1 VRRGTWTSAGVGRA
15 IAAQND
21 LLLTCPTWR
30 RNATRRPLV
39 FCHGAGGDAFSIFG
53 FGLETIRAAQDGAA
67 VASTDLGGTYTWGN
81 PTSVAAIGS
90 ARTFIHS
97 ALVTA
102 TDKCVLVG
110 SSMGA
115 LAALNYARANP
126 ALVAGIALLLPSL
139 DLRDLHDNNRGGF
152 AAGIEAAY
160 GGTAGTFDA
169 QATASNPA
177 EHLAAIDALDVPIHV
192 WASTDDPIALWS
204 IVQTFAAATGA
215 TVHSVG
221 AAGHDFGSLDRA
233 AFSRIVRGWTR

>member
-110 SSMGA
+110 S
-115 LAALNYARANP
+115 
-126 ALVAGIALLLPSL
+126 
-139 DLRDLHDNNRGGF
+139 
-152 AAGIEAAY
+152 IEAAY